1 MLTYAVANAFRRRGI
16 SLLAIIGVGLGTM
29 LMTVLTSLNA
39 GIHARLGGSI
49 HLAGQIIV
57 AAADA
62 PMGGLF
68 AGGTPLT
75 YDEVQ
80 QIASLPHVVATQPMV
95 VAAIPTTSLQ
105 SEYTGGV
112 ALVGTDIG
120 DPTGPAVNPPGEIL
134 EGRGVRSRG
143 EVVGGAQVNAALRH
157 LGASELHPGSVIKV
171 YKMTTHEELDLNVV
185 GVFETHDALTDGEI
199 YGDVQS
205 ARDMI
210 SLDQDKVTAVSVQV
224 DSPNNANAVA
234 RAIDDQLQGA
244 QPPVQTSL
252 PGRALADLSGVMSL
266 LDQFL
271 VASSIVAA
279 VAGGMSV
286 FIIMMLS
293 VTERFREF
301 GILKASGWSSRDVII
316 AVLIESLT
324 LSIFGADAG
333 FALGALAV
341 SMMRRFLGTDVVVI
355 TPVLI
360 AEVAAFTLIVG
371 VIGGIIPALRAA
383 KGRPV
388 EMLRGGYA

>member
-39 GIHARLGGSI
+39 GIHARLSGST
-49 HLAGQIIV
+49 HLAGEIVV

-62 PMGGLF
+62 PMGGLL
-68 AGGTPLT
+68 AGGSPIPFE
-75 YDEVQ
+75 EVQ
-80 QIASLPHVVATQPMV
+80 QIGQISHVISTQPLV
-95 VAAIPTTSLQ
+95 VVSIPTTALPSAL
-105 SEYTGGV
+105 STGV
-112 ALVGTDIG
+112 ALIGTDLN
-120 DPTGPAVNPPGEIL
+120 DPSGPAVTPPGDLL
-134 EGRGVRSRG
+134 EGRGVRSQG
-143 EVVGGAQVNAALRH
+143 EVVVGAQVNAALRRQA
-157 LGASELHPGSVIKV
+157 ASELHPGSVIKV
-171 YKMTTHEELDLNVV
+171 FKLATHQELGLNVV
-185 GVFETHDALTDGEI
+185 GVFETHDALTDGAI

-205 ARDMI
+205 ARDMLG
-210 SLDQDKVTAVSVQV
+210 LDQDKVTGLMVQV
-224 DSPNNANAVA
+224 DDPRNANAVA
-234 RAIDDQLQGA
+234 RAIADQLQGA
-244 QPPVQTSL
+244 TPPVQTSL
-252 PGRALADLSGVMSL
+252 PGRALSDLSGVMSL

-301 GILKASGWSSRDVII
+301 GILKASGWSSRNVIV
-316 AVLIESLT
+316 AVLVESLT

-341 SMMRRFLGTDVVVI
+341 TLMRRFVGTDVVLI

-360 AEVAAFTLIVG
+360 AEVAAFTLLVG
-371 VIGGIIPALRAA
+371 VIGGIIPAVRAA
-383 KGRPV
+383 RGRPV
-388 EMLRGGYA
+388 DMLRGGYA

>member
-39 GIHARLGGSI
+39 GIHARLGGST

-68 AGGTPLT
+68 AGGSPLT
-75 YDEVQ
+75 YEEVQ
-80 QIASLPHVVATQPMV
+80 QISGITHVVATQPMV
-95 VAAIPTTSLQ
+95 VAAIPTTALQ
-105 SEYTGGV
+105 SEYSGGV
-112 ALVGTDIG
+112 TLIGTDIS
-120 DPTGPAVNPPGEIL
+120 DPTGPAVNPPGDLL

-143 EVVGGAQVNAALRH
+143 EVVAGAQVNAALRH
-157 LGASELHPGSVIKV
+157 LGASELHPGSVVKV
-171 YKMTTHEELDLNVV
+171 YKLATHEELDLNVV

-210 SLDQDKVTAVSVQV
+210 GLDQDKVTAVNVQV
-224 DSPNNANAVA
+224 DDPHNSGAVA
-234 RAIDDQLQGA
+234 QAIADQLQGA
-244 QPPVQTSL
+244 QPAVQTSL

-301 GILKASGWSSRDVII
+301 GILKASGWSSRDVVM

-341 SMMRRFLGTDVVVI
+341 GLMRRFVGTDVVVI

-360 AEVAAFTLIVG
+360 AEVASFTLLVG

-383 KGRPV
+383 RGRPV
-388 EMLRGGYA
+388 EMLRGGYS